1 MCKYASKHARRFYDP
16 IETCNQARPLRD
28 TVQDA
33 TNGFGGGGVACVC
46 GFIADARTK
55 HIALYYAWRCRQAD
69 CRTYGW
75 AGCNGVSF
83 AV

>member
-33 TNGFGGGGVACVC
+33 TNGFGGGGGGVRVRIYCGRAHKTYCTILCVAV
-46 GFIADARTK
+46 
-55 HIALYYAWRCRQAD
+55 QASGLSYL
-69 CRTYGW
+69 RLGR
-75 AGCNGVSF
+75 V
-83 AV
+83 